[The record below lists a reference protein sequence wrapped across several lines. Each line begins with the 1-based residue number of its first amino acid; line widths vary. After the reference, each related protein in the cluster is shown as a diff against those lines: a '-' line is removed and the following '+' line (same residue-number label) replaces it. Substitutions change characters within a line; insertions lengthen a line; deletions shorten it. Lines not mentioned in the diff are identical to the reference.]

1 MPVLAEASVLFAGAC
16 GVSLG
21 SMLLTTALSNA
32 GISLAY
38 AVLGAVAGGSGS
50 FLAVFAAAV
59 VVPALAMGLMR
70 WRRG

>member
-1 MPVLAEASVLFAGAC
+1 
-16 GVSLG
+16 
-21 SMLLTTALSNA
+21 MLLTTALSNA